1 MPAPI
6 APWMSASE
14 ALTIWMLSTAMKA
27 PSVAPATAI
36 HVLADTAGSAGTA
49 ARLLSKSAEEAALR
63 AGCSVVMAVCSRS
76 GGGGVHRS
84 VAVDRGRGVCGD
96 AACRVARSDR
106 GRLGVDGWLGRHA
119 RAQQALQAVVV
130 EHDLHRHALHD
141 LGEVAGGVVGRQQRE
156 FEAAR
161 RRQAVD

>member
-36 HVLADTAGSAGTA
+36 QVLADTAGSAAAA
-49 ARLLSKSAEEAALR
+49 ARLPAKSVEEAALR
-63 AGCSVVMAVCSRS
+63 AGCSVVMAVSSRS

-84 VAVDRGRGVCGD
+84 VAVDRGRGVGGD
-96 AACRVARSDR
+96 LARRFARGDH
-106 GRLGVDGWLGRHA
+106 GRLGVDGRL
-119 RAQQALQAVVV
+119 
-130 EHDLHRHALHD
+130 
-141 LGEVAGGVVGRQQRE
+141 
-156 FEAAR
+156 
-161 RRQAVD
+161 